1 MAVHVP
7 YLYHPWPSTTFSFS
21 NESYCHPW
29 ARHSLWSL
37 AVLHSQCLVPP
48 IQNEVRVRCSP
59 KVGCRGVM
67 DDIPATMSLL
77 NFHHCIPDLTSDLAS
92 QAGEG
97 LMDESVLCAWPSG
110 RKLIRM
116 LADMI
121 YGTVSSLC
129 LISFQPFTPSDSYRA
144 SRFPLATV
152 SLSLIDC

>member
-1 MAVHVP
+1 MVD
-7 YLYHPWPSTTFSFS
+7 
-21 NESYCHPW
+21 ES
-29 ARHSLWSL
+29 L
-37 AVLHSQCLVPP
+37 
-48 IQNEVRVRCSP
+48 I
-59 KVGCRGVM
+59 
-67 DDIPATMSLL
+67 MSLL
-77 NFHHCIPDLTSDLAS
+77 NFHPSIPYLTSDLAS

-97 LMDESVLCAWPSG
+97 WIDELGLCAWLLG

-144 SRFPLATV
+144 SGFPMATV